1 MRLPPQRLDKIQIR
15 GAGPPEMRRR
25 QRHTAPIA
33 VLAILGA
40 ISLGVPAGASPDRT
54 PAIRPQVPT
63 ADRSAGNKVFLE
75 RADVLKK
82 SQNDEYMVVQ
92 GNVLFTKGPMY
103 MRCDSAHFFPDTE
116 SMDAFGN
123 VSMEQGDTL
132 FVYADELNYD
142 GDTEVAYLYSDAGKN
157 VRLINRDVML
167 ETPEFTYDMRAD
179 IGYYA
184 AGGEL
189 TDAHNR
195 LRSIEGEYM
204 PTTKEANFYG
214 RVHLNSRSDNDT
226 LDIYTDTLYYN
237 TATHVAELYSP
248 SRVVNAR
255 ATIYTREGEYNT
267 ETNISRLYDRSTV
280 VGAEGGQQLT
290 ADTIFY
296 DKQAGF
302 GEGFGNVEL
311 TDTANSSIVL
321 GDYGYYDQIIDSAY
335 ITGHA
340 ELRQYNQGDTLY
352 MHGRYIESMR
362 DISFTEVPE
371 DTVTGIPA
379 HTRADTSH
387 VAVVYPRVRFWRTD
401 LQGVAD
407 SIRFTQRDSMLRM
420 YVNPV
425 IWSDNRQIFGDI
437 IELHMN
443 DSTVDRARLPQN
455 AFSAEHIE
463 DVHYNQIGGKE
474 MIALFEN
481 GEMRHLDINGNVEI
495 IMYPEE
501 EDSTINKIVNA
512 ESSFLSADFHGK
524 AVDRILMWPETSG
537 TVTPLFLAKKS
548 LFFLPKFKWYESIR
562 PLDRF
567 DIFVVPE
574 EMEQIMASAP
584 RPKPEPADKPKA
596 PAVPADA
603 VKTADTA
610 PDTTATEPEDKDGEP
625 KESTTDETMPV
636 PPEADTTTENQEIE
650 TGKLP
655 DTIAPADTTASSAA
669 APEVVKESVE

>member
-1 MRLPPQRLDKIQIR
+1 MSNR
-15 GAGPPEMRRR
+15 AFHSGPL
-25 QRHTAPIA
+25 AA
-33 VLAILGA
+33 LAIIA
-40 ISLGVPAGASPDRT
+40 AVSLGVPAAPPAGGRQPVIAPQIPSADRT
-54 PAIRPQVPT
+54 
-63 ADRSAGNKVFLE
+63 AGNKVFLE
-75 RADVLKK
+75 RADVLRK

-92 GNVLFTKGPMY
+92 GQVLFTKGPMY
-103 MRCDSAHFFPDTE
+103 MRCDSAHFYPDTE

-132 FVYADELNYD
+132 FVYADELNYN
-142 GDTEVAYLYSDAGKN
+142 GATEVAYLYSDAGKQ

-167 ETPEFTYDMRAD
+167 ETPEFTYDLRAD
-179 IGYYA
+179 IGFYA

-189 TDAHNR
+189 TDSHNR

-204 PTTKEANFYG
+204 PSTKEANFYG
-214 RVHLNSRSDNDT
+214 RVHLNSRSENDT

-267 ETNISRLYDRSTV
+267 ETNVSRLYDRSTV

-296 DKQAGF
+296 DKQAGY
-302 GEGFGNVEL
+302 GEGFGSVEL
-311 TDTANSSIVL
+311 TDTANCSIVL
-321 GDYGYYDQIIDSAY
+321 GDYGYYDQLADSAF

-362 DISFTEVPE
+362 DIRYTEVPE
-371 DTVTGIPA
+371 DTVAHMPA
-379 HTRADTSH
+379 YTRADTSH
-387 VAVVYPRVRFWRTD
+387 VAVVYPRVRFWRVD

-425 IWSDNRQIFGDI
+425 VWSENRQIFGDI
-437 IELHMN
+437 IAVHMN
-443 DSTVDRARLPQN
+443 DSTVDRAHLPQN
-455 AFSAEHIE
+455 GFSAEHLE
-463 DVHYNQIGGKE
+463 DVHYNQISGKE
-474 MIALFEN
+474 MIAYFEN

-501 EDSTINKIVNA
+501 QDSTINKIVNA
-512 ESSFLSADFHGK
+512 ESSFLAADFKGQ
-524 AVDRILMWPETSG
+524 AVERIHMWPETSG

-548 LFFLPKFKWYESIR
+548 LFFLPKFKWFESIR
-562 PLDRF
+562 PRDRF
-567 DIFVVPE
+567 DIFVVPD
-574 EMEQIMASAP
+574 EMEQLMATAP
-584 RPKPEPADKPKA
+584 RPKPEEPAKPKA
-596 PAVPADA
+596 SIQPMPAQP
-603 VKTADTA
+603 
-610 PDTTATEPEDKDGEP
+610 ATEPAPETPTEA
-625 KESTTDETMPV
+625 ESAEQIAA
-636 PPEADTTTENQEIE
+636 EAEENQ
-650 TGKLP
+650 
-655 DTIAPADTTASSAA
+655 
-669 APEVVKESVE
+669 

>member
-1 MRLPPQRLDKIQIR
+1 
-15 GAGPPEMRRR
+15 
-25 QRHTAPIA
+25 
-33 VLAILGA
+33 
-40 ISLGVPAGASPDRT
+40 
-54 PAIRPQVPT
+54 
-63 ADRSAGNKVFLE
+63 
-75 RADVLKK
+75 
-82 SQNDEYMVVQ
+82 MVVQ

-142 GDTEVAYLYSDAGKN
+142 GATEVAYLYSDAGKN

-335 ITGHA
+335 ITGMPNCA
-340 ELRQYNQGDTLY
+340 
-352 MHGRYIESMR
+352 
-362 DISFTEVPE
+362 
-371 DTVTGIPA
+371 
-379 HTRADTSH
+379 
-387 VAVVYPRVRFWRTD
+387 
-401 LQGVAD
+401 
-407 SIRFTQRDSMLRM
+407 
-420 YVNPV
+420 
-425 IWSDNRQIFGDI
+425 
-437 IELHMN
+437 
-443 DSTVDRARLPQN
+443 
-455 AFSAEHIE
+455 
-463 DVHYNQIGGKE
+463 
-474 MIALFEN
+474 
-481 GEMRHLDINGNVEI
+481 
-495 IMYPEE
+495 
-501 EDSTINKIVNA
+501 STI
-512 ESSFLSADFHGK
+512 K
-524 AVDRILMWPETSG
+524 ATPSTCTDATS
-537 TVTPLFLAKKS
+537 
-548 LFFLPKFKWYESIR
+548 
-562 PLDRF
+562 
-567 DIFVVPE
+567 
-574 EMEQIMASAP
+574 
-584 RPKPEPADKPKA
+584 KA
-596 PAVPADA
+596 C
-603 VKTADTA
+603 
-610 PDTTATEPEDKDGEP
+610 AT
-625 KESTTDETMPV
+625 
-636 PPEADTTTENQEIE
+636 
-650 TGKLP
+650 
-655 DTIAPADTTASSAA
+655 
-669 APEVVKESVE
+669 